1 MAQLGR
7 HLPPQGIF
15 KALIGGLQTSLM
27 EDPALRLAE
36 PTGRR
41 TYGGGELNVQTFLRA
56 TGGPNSPETL
66 QGAPLSINSRRA
78 LNRGRG
84 WPE

>member
-15 KALIGGLQTSLM
+15 KALTGGLLASLM
-27 EDPALRLAE
+27 EDPGLRMVG

-41 TYGGGELNVQTFLRA
+41 TYGGGELNVQTFLRRPA
-56 TGGPNSPETL
+56 AGPNSDL
-66 QGAPLSINSRRA
+66 QRAPVSVNARRA
-78 LNRGRG
+78 LGRTRG
-84 WPE
+84 WQE